1 MPKHEEPTT
10 QDSGHVMVRMAYQS
24 PQDSHWETLEISV
37 PPTASD
43 EYINDAFVVYGKVR
57 KIMAKTIVELLT
69 ADDNPRIDQAVQP
82 DRAPYPQQGR
92 TAQANG
98 GNSTNRTPAVVYVEG
113 DPFRTVLNFGMYK
126 GHTLAEIEDKDE
138 GYIEWL
144 YENGRDEKLKA
155 QCNVIIT
162 MRGSDDYHKAMG
174 HGPVMIDDVHE
185 EVADDE
191 NDLFDSDLHPA
202 N

>member
-10 QDSGHVMVRMAYQS
+10 QDSGHVLVRMSYQS
-24 PQDSHWETLEISV
+24 PQDGHWEVVEIAT
-37 PPTASD
+37 PPNASD
-43 EYINDAFVVYGKVR
+43 EYINDAFVVYGKIR

-69 ADDNPRIDQAVQP
+69 ADDNPRIDQTVQ
-82 DRAPYPQQGR
+82 PQQGR

-98 GNSTNRTPAVVYVEG
+98 GNNTNRTPAVVYVEG
-113 DPFRTVLNFGMYK
+113 DPFRTVLNFGKYK
-126 GHTLAEIEDKDE
+126 GHTLAEIEAKDE

-144 YENGRDEKLKA
+144 YENGRDEKVKA

-185 EVADDE
+185 DDE
-191 NDLFDSDLHPA
+191 NDLFDSDLFPA